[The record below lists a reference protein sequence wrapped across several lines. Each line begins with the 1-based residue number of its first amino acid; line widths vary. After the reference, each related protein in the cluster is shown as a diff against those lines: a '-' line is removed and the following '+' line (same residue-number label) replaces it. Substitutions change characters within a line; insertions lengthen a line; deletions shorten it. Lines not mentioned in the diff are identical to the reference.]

1 MPAKVLNNQQK
12 EMPVIKVNKVMNG
25 YTVTDSD
32 GAQYICASFEEV
44 VIRLKVL
51 CKEITAVEA
60 QFALDALKKAA

>member
-1 MPAKVLNNQQK
+1 M
-12 EMPVIKVNKVMNG
+12 IKVNKVMNG